1 MALTKATY
9 SMISGAVINIL
20 DYGASPDATGST
32 NRVAIQA
39 AIDAAIASTTT
50 RAVYIPRGKF
60 EIDAGIVLASPIYI
74 FGDGFDITNE
84 TGSVIETTQTTGV
97 ALEFNNAIGS
107 FDDGFILEGFMI
119 VGPATG
125 SAIGFQVEGAVW
137 PNSIFR
143 NLCAKNMGSHGFY
156 FDDCLSANVENCRA
170 QGNGG
175 NGYRVAESN
184 AVRFRGCTSESNGS
198 HGWEFINDGT
208 SGERVAP
215 SLAQCLSEENAGD
228 AIRINQYTGIMI
240 SECYLQVASL
250 SNVDYACIRIDNSN
264 AIRVINNHITS
275 NVAWP
280 LFSGV
285 KFVGGLF
292 CEIIGTNFTGGFING
307 QDIVEDA
314 ASGRN
319 IAFGNSGNGTQ
330 GMAGFTT
337 ASSTGSVYHSQMGS
351 GSDYG
356 QEWYAGYQRFKSI
369 AGVTQFDATSAG
381 VKVYSPA
388 GAASYTYPL
397 YLGDYS
403 LWVDS
408 TGDLRIKN
416 GAPASDTDGTI
427 VGTQS

>member
-32 NRVAIQA
+32 NRVAIQD

-119 VGPATG
+119 VGPSTG

-285 KFVGGLF
+285 SLLAVFSAKSLAPTSQAASLTAKTLWKTQPVAETLPLATAATAHKVWQDLQLHLRLGL
-292 CEIIGTNFTGGFING
+292 CTIRKWVAVVIMVKNGMLVING
-307 QDIVEDA
+307 LRALQA
-314 ASGRN
+314 LLN
-319 IAFGNSGNGTQ
+319 LTQ
-330 GMAGFTT
+330 
-337 ASSTGSVYHSQMGS
+337 H
-351 GSDYG
+351 
-356 QEWYAGYQRFKSI
+356 
-369 AGVTQFDATSAG
+369 
-381 VKVYSPA
+381 
-388 GAASYTYPL
+388 
-397 YLGDYS
+397 
-403 LWVDS
+403 
-408 TGDLRIKN
+408 LR
-416 GAPASDTDGTI
+416 
-427 VGTQS
+427 V